1 MVNIPKL
8 GTRIPRKGILMLI
21 LPALFLS
28 GCSCFTVKNDAPCP
42 ERPELAV
49 ITEDL
54 QIQMPPD
61 AVFLVAENML
71 LLKKY
76 AKELE
81 VRAGCGESR

>member
-28 GCSCFTVKNDAPCP
+28 GCCSYAVKNDAPCP
-42 ERPELAV
+42 ERPTLIAMSADLMIRSPVDAIWISTQNQLA
-49 ITEDL
+49 
-54 QIQMPPD
+54 
-61 AVFLVAENML
+61 
-71 LLKKY
+71 LKEY
-76 AKELE
+76 AKKLE